1 MAYLVANFG
10 YTHLLTLF
18 FCKIANYFY
27 RAFELALRTYEGPDP
42 LEPWYNYVV
51 WVEQTFT
58 KAGKDGNLNEL
69 LEKCIRQFKDDEKY
83 TQDPRFFEVW
93 MKYVRILFLEILK
106 FDRYMYVFINLIL
119 ARL

>member
-1 MAYLVANFG
+1 MVYLVVNFG
-10 YTHLLTLF
+10 YTHF
-18 FCKIANYFY
+18 FCKITNYFY

-93 MKYVRILFLEILK
+93 MKYVRILSVEI
-106 FDRYMYVFINLIL
+106 FI
-119 ARL
+119 